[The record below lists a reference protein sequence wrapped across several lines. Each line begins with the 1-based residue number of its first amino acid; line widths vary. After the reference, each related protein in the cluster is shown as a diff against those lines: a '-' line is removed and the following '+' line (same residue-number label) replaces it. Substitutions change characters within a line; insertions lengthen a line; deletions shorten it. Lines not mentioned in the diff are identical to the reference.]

1 MENRRQD
8 YRHAFP
14 PGERFA
20 VQLEAPGGRWS
31 ATGEV
36 VDLSLGGMAVRL
48 DAPAAA
54 FGVDDRILARL
65 RVPSPLALNAAVAH
79 AGEGGRRLGLRFLSS
94 ASGAADGTRERVLWA
109 FLLDAQRRALQR
121 LRLAGEGRGEPE

>member
-1 MENRRQD
+1 
-8 YRHAFP
+8 
-14 PGERFA
+14 
-20 VQLEAPGGRWS
+20 
-31 ATGEV
+31 
-36 VDLSLGGMAVRL
+36 
-48 DAPAAA
+48 
-54 FGVDDRILARL
+54 ARL